1 MLRYQQHDR
10 NRFFIKTILYMVFD
24 FYSKKIKVFV
34 CEVSQDLIMLKD
46 RLVKVLSRAGM
57 EVLYLDMNQIS
68 GNQDLIDKNKSLLNA
83 ADCSVHILGNQS
95 INNTPQNGEITL
107 VEYQLQ
113 QAQNRKNSEWRD
125 FKIFIW
131 HPSFI
136 EDNSENEEDDSF
148 INSVR
153 QGIMHN
159 MIYSN
164 RDSVVSFVEDIRS
177 VMFGGKPVKFDT
189 EKTDVFFI
197 YNGIDQDT
205 ASEILSLLTDV
216 MDVKTLEI
224 VLSKDIDYSELVV
237 QQTQKSKLVV
247 IYYKNTAEW
256 ALPFVQQVWKKIGG
270 ASSTAPILFIGDA
283 NIQAN
288 HKVIFDAPKV
298 ISQVVLQ
305 EIIPI
310 EIKVQFDKLNE

>member
-1 MLRYQQHDR
+1 
-10 NRFFIKTILYMVFD
+10 MVFD

-34 CEVSQDLIMLKD
+34 CEVSQDLTMLKN
-46 RLVKVLSRAGM
+46 RLVKVLNRAGM
-57 EVLYLDMNQIS
+57 EVLHLDMEQIS
-68 GNQDLIDKNKSLLNA
+68 DNQEIIDENKNLLNA
-83 ADCSVHILGNQS
+83 ADCSVHILGNQA
-95 INNTPQNGEITL
+95 INSSPQNGEITL
-107 VEYQLQ
+107 VEYQLE
-113 QAQNRKNSEWRD
+113 QAQKRKNSEWRD

-136 EDNSENEEDDSF
+136 EDNDEIEDDDNF

-177 VMFGGKPVKFDT
+177 VMYGGEVVQFDI

-197 YNGIDQDT
+197 YNEIDQDT
-205 ASEILSLLTDV
+205 ANEILSLVTDV
-216 MDVKTLEI
+216 MDVKKLEI
-224 VLSKDIDYSELVV
+224 VLSNDIDYSELVV
-237 QQTQKSKLVV
+237 QQSQKSKLVV
-247 IYYKNTAEW
+247 IYYKSTADW

-270 ASSTAPILFIGDA
+270 ASSPAPILFIGDA
-283 NIQAN
+283 NVPVNQN
-288 HKVIFDAPKV
+288 VVFDAPKV